1 MFSQSQCI
9 KKKKTQ
15 FSFVLFLNFQLHIM
29 GNELCVNFPC
39 LKTVLIWSLS
49 QRSTL
54 WKSQSSPVI
63 LCTLAQNKDNE
74 KNTGAKNIC
83 RYGSCCCVCDG
94 LVRRLKKEVN
104 YRRNEVGGR
113 LTGYSAANLWPM
125 MG

>member
-1 MFSQSQCI
+1 MY
-9 KKKKTQ
+9 KEKKTQ

-63 LCTLAQNKDNE
+63 LCTLAQNKDN
-74 KNTGAKNIC
+74 KKKIQGPKIYA
-83 RYGSCCCVCDG
+83 GMGHAVVCVTDLLEG
-94 LVRRLKKEVN
+94 LKKK
-104 YRRNEVGGR
+104 
-113 LTGYSAANLWPM
+113 
-125 MG
+125 